1 MESRAMRAILR
12 GPAARMAGWTAAFGL
27 MALPLGGLTG
37 ASWTALSVLLIQL
50 ATLAIRTLSPGGS
63 GQIRRLLAGGGGLSS
78 RMDRLPVWLSR
89 SLPPVLLVALSL
101 AGLAMGPYAL
111 DVATNAGIYVL
122 LALGLNV
129 VVGMAGL
136 LVLGYIAFSAVGAYT
151 YAILNTQFHVSF
163 WVALPLGGALAA
175 LVGLL
180 LGLPT
185 LRLRGDY
192 LAIVTLGFGEI
203 TRITLNNWNSLT
215 HGPNGIL
222 GIAPPS
228 VFGFTFS
235 QPRHYFY
242 LVLALVALA
251 ALCSTRLERSRLG
264 RAWVAMRED
273 ETAAESMG
281 VPTLRLKLLAFTLAA
296 FWGGVAGVVF
306 ASKQLFI
313 SPESFN
319 FLESVMVLCMVVL
332 GGMGSV
338 PGVIL
343 GAVLLAFLPEM
354 LRGVAE
360 YRLIVFGAAMVLLM
374 QYRPQGLWPSSRR
387 FEEFRKDLGTE
398 AEIPSRDFGK
408 ER

>member
-1 MESRAMRAILR
+1 MRRMLSTPWARA
-12 GPAARMAGWTAAFGL
+12 AGWTGAFAL
-27 MALPLGGLTG
+27 MALPLVGP
-37 ASWTALSVLLIQL
+37 ARALWAALAVILIQ
-50 ATLAIRTLSPGGS
+50 ALAILFRALPPSRHA
-63 GQIRRLLAGGGGLSS
+63 QMRRWLAGGGGLSS
-78 RMDRLPVWLSR
+78 RMDHLPAGLTR
-89 SLPPVLLVALSL
+89 ALPLLLLAGVALS
-101 AGLAMGPYAL
+101 GLGMGPYAL

-122 LALGLNV
+122 LALGLNI

-151 YAILNTQFHVSF
+151 YAILNTQFHLSF
-163 WVALPLGGALAA
+163 WLALPLGGALAA

-215 HGPNGIL
+215 NGPNGIL

-228 VFGFTFS
+228 LFGFVFS

-251 ALCSTRLERSRLG
+251 ALCSMRLERSRLG

-281 VPTLRLKLLAFTLAA
+281 VPTLQLKLLAFTLAA

-343 GAVLLAFLPEM
+343 GAVLLAFLPEV
-354 LRGVAE
+354 LRGAAE

-387 FEEFRKDLGTE
+387 FDELKP
-398 AEIPSRDFGK
+398 PSGH
-408 ER
+408 

>member
-1 MESRAMRAILR
+1 MRKILR
-12 GPAARMAGWTAAFGL
+12 SPAARVAGWTAVFYL
-27 MALPLGGLTG
+27 MTLPLLGPLRALWVALAALAVQVLALFGKVSPAVRERFIAVVGGRNRL
-37 ASWTALSVLLIQL
+37 ALWLDSRPAWFRTVIPLAVL
-50 ATLAIRTLSPGGS
+50 AA
-63 GQIRRLLAGGGGLSS
+63 
-78 RMDRLPVWLSR
+78 
-89 SLPPVLLVALSL
+89 VALS
-101 AGLAMGPYAL
+101 GLGMSPYTL

-122 LALGLNV
+122 LALGLNI

-151 YAILNTQFHVSF
+151 YAVLNTHMHLSF
-163 WVALPLGGALAA
+163 WLALPLGGALAA
-175 LVGLL
+175 CFGLL

-203 TRITLNNWNSLT
+203 TRITLNNWNSVT
-215 HGPNGIL
+215 NGPNGVL

-228 VFGFTFS
+228 ILGFTFS
-235 QPRHYFY
+235 QPKHYFY
-242 LVLALVALA
+242 LVLTMVALTA
-251 ALCSTRLERSRLG
+251 FFSRRLERSRLG

-281 VPTLRLKLLAFTLAA
+281 VPTLKLKLLAFTLSA

-343 GAVLLAFLPEM
+343 GAVLLTFLPEV

-374 QYRPQGLWPSSRR
+374 QYRPQGIWPSSRR
-387 FEEFRKDLGTE
+387 FEEFRQET
-398 AEIPSRDFGK
+398 
-408 ER
+408 

>member
-1 MESRAMRAILR
+1 MGIEGKLASHASERAMGKILR
-12 GPAARMAGWTAAFGL
+12 NPVARAVGWTAVFYL
-27 MALPLGGLTG
+27 MTLPLLGPLRALWVAVAAIAIQALALFGKTSPAVRARVLSMVGGRTRL
-37 ASWTALSVLLIQL
+37 ASWLDSRPAWFKTTIPL
-50 ATLAIRTLSPGGS
+50 A
-63 GQIRRLLAGGGGLSS
+63 LLAA
-78 RMDRLPVWLSR
+78 
-89 SLPPVLLVALSL
+89 VALS
-101 AGLAMGPYAL
+101 GLGMSPYTL

-122 LALGLNV
+122 LALGLNI

-151 YAILNTQFHVSF
+151 YAILNTQMHLSF
-163 WVALPLGGALAA
+163 WLALPIGGTLAA
-175 LVGLL
+175 CFGLL

-203 TRITLNNWNSLT
+203 TRITLNNWNSVT
-215 HGPNGIL
+215 NGPNGIL

-228 VFGFTFS
+228 LFGFPFS
-235 QPRHYFY
+235 QPKHYFY
-242 LVLALVALA
+242 LVLVLVALA
-251 ALCSTRLERSRLG
+251 AFFSRRLERSRLG

-281 VPTLRLKLLAFTLAA
+281 VPTLKLKLLAFTLSA

-343 GAVLLAFLPEM
+343 GAVLLSFLPEV

-387 FEEFRKDLGTE
+387 FEEFRKEG
-398 AEIPSRDFGK
+398 
-408 ER
+408 

>member
-1 MESRAMRAILR
+1 MTQTGDVSHVLRAPLARA
-12 GPAARMAGWTAAFGL
+12 AGWTAAFYL
-27 MALPLGGLTG
+27 MVLPLMGPRRGLWVALAVLVVQALALAADRVSP
-37 ASWTALSVLLIQL
+37 ASRERLAAAL
-50 ATLAIRTLSPGGS
+50 RGS
-63 GQIRRLLAGGGGLSS
+63 GRFSAWMELRPAWVRTVAPPALLLAL
-78 RMDRLPVWLSR
+78 
-89 SLPPVLLVALSL
+89 AA
-101 AGLAMGPYAL
+101 AGLGMSPYTL

-122 LALGLNV
+122 LALGLNI

-151 YAILNTQFHVSF
+151 YAILNTQFHLSF
-163 WVALPLGGALAA
+163 WLALPLGGALAA
-175 LVGLL
+175 CFGLL

-215 HGPNGIL
+215 NGPNGIL
-222 GIAPPS
+222 GIQPPS
-228 VFGFTFS
+228 LFGFTFS
-235 QPRHYFY
+235 QPKHYFY
-242 LVLALVALA
+242 LLLAMVALA
-251 ALCSTRLERSRLG
+251 AFFSRRLERSRLG

-296 FWGGVAGVVF
+296 FWGGVAGVLF
-306 ASKQLFI
+306 ASKQLFV

-343 GAVLLAFLPEM
+343 GAVLLAFLPEV

-374 QYRPQGLWPSSRR
+374 QYRPQGIWPSSRR
-387 FEEFRKDLGTE
+387 YEEFRQE
-398 AEIPSRDFGK
+398 A
-408 ER
+408 

>member
-1 MESRAMRAILR
+1 MQTADVSHVLRAPLARA
-12 GPAARMAGWTAAFGL
+12 AWWTAAFYL
-27 MALPLGGLTG
+27 MVLPLMGPRRGLWVALAVLVVQALALAADRVSPASRERLAAALRGGG
-37 ASWTALSVLLIQL
+37 HFSAWMERRPAWVRTAAPSAL
-50 ATLAIRTLSPGGS
+50 
-63 GQIRRLLAGGGGLSS
+63 LLALA
-78 RMDRLPVWLSR
+78 V
-89 SLPPVLLVALSL
+89 
-101 AGLAMGPYAL
+101 AGLGMSPYTL

-122 LALGLNV
+122 LALGLNI

-151 YAILNTQFHVSF
+151 YAILNTQFHLSF
-163 WVALPLGGALAA
+163 WLALPLGGALAA
-175 LVGLL
+175 CFGLL

-215 HGPNGIL
+215 NGPNGIL
-222 GIAPPS
+222 GIQPPS
-228 VFGFTFS
+228 LFGFTFR
-235 QPRHYFY
+235 QPKHYFY
-242 LVLALVALA
+242 LLLAMVALA
-251 ALCSTRLERSRLG
+251 AFFSRRLERSRLG

-296 FWGGVAGVVF
+296 FWGGVAGVLF
-306 ASKQLFI
+306 ASKQLFV

-343 GAVLLAFLPEM
+343 GAVLLAFLPEV

-374 QYRPQGLWPSSRR
+374 QYRPQGIWPSSRR
-387 FEEFRKDLGTE
+387 YEEFRQE
-398 AEIPSRDFGK
+398 A
-408 ER
+408 

>member
-1 MESRAMRAILR
+1 MKIARRLTDNLWARA
-12 GPAARMAGWTAAFGL
+12 AGWTAAFYL
-27 MALPLGGLTG
+27 MALPLLG
-37 ASWTALSVLLIQL
+37 AGRALWVALGVSALQAVLLAL
-50 ATLAIRTLSPGGS
+50 DHLTPGAR
-63 GQIRRLLAGGGGLSS
+63 QQFRRVVAGGGALAVRFG
-78 RMDRLPVWLSR
+78 RLPSWVRTATPL
-89 SLPPVLLVALSL
+89 VLLAAVALS
-101 AGLAMGPYAL
+101 GLGLGPYTL

-136 LVLGYIAFSAVGAYT
+136 LVLGFIAFSAVGAYT
-151 YAILNTQFHVSF
+151 YGILGTQMHLSF
-163 WVALPLGGALAA
+163 WLALPLGGLLAA
-175 LVGLL
+175 CFGLL

-222 GIAPPS
+222 GIPPPS
-228 VFGFTFS
+228 LFGFTFS

-251 ALCSTRLERSRLG
+251 AFCSRRLERSRLG

-281 VPTLRLKLLAFTLAA
+281 VPTLRLKLLAFMIAA

-338 PGVIL
+338 PGVIV
-343 GAVLLAFLPEM
+343 GAILLAFLPEV

-360 YRLIVFGAAMVLLM
+360 YRLIVFGVAMILLM
-374 QYRPQGLWPSSRR
+374 QYRPQGLWPSTHR
-387 FEEFRKDLGTE
+387 FEETA
-398 AEIPSRDFGK
+398 AESSP
-408 ER
+408 

>member
-1 MESRAMRAILR
+1 MGTPAIRAILR
-12 GPAARMAGWTAAFGL
+12 GPAARAAGWTAAFAL
-27 MALPLGGLTG
+27 MALPLAGPAG
-37 ASWTALSVLLIQL
+37 ALWAALAVSLIQG
-50 ATLAIRTLSPGGS
+50 TAIVLRRLSPRVAS
-63 GQIRRLLAGGGGLSS
+63 QIRNLLAGGGGLSS
-78 RMDRLPVWLSR
+78 RMDRLPEWMSR
-89 SLPPVLLVALSL
+89 SMPLVLLAALSL
-101 AGLAMGPYAL
+101 AGLGMGPYAL

-136 LVLGYIAFSAVGAYT
+136 LVLGYIAFSAVGAYA
-151 YAILNTQFHVSF
+151 YAILNTQFHLSF
-163 WVALPLGGALAA
+163 WLALPLGGALAA
-175 LVGLL
+175 CVGLL

-228 VFGFTFS
+228 LFGFTFS

-251 ALCSTRLERSRLG
+251 ALFSTRLERSRLG

-387 FEEFRKDLGTE
+387 FEEFRKDPGSGV
-398 AEIPSRDFGK
+398 EIASRPFGK
-408 ER
+408 EP